1 MYYEGF
7 ENSQL
12 YLYLVYKILSACMF
26 CFPNSDHVM
35 LSSDVA
41 FFLFYKLSG
50 IIHVERTTSEKNI
63 LWGSITWI

>member
-1 MYYEGF
+1 
-7 ENSQL
+7 
-12 YLYLVYKILSACMF
+12 MF

-41 FFLFYKLSG
+41 FFRFYKLSG
-50 IIHVERTTSEKNI
+50 IIHEETTTSEKKV